1 MIWSLFI
8 WFIIRIS
15 IFATYLFFITSFLPF
30 CCFLTSSASAL
41 LQFICSH
48 LKQESWASATA
59 SESFFLQLSYSFYL
73 PTSNGIRRSRRS
85 QNHCEQNHHQQ
96 LHNFWLLVEKNIF
109 NPVKCFW
116 LQQMWTEGR
125 VIHFWEQF
133 DKKLVWN
140 SFLWK
145 SNEDT
150 PPLPN
155 YSSLQCFLENAEI
168 QKCKCFKK
176 HCESEKMPLFCQI
189 WTSKTVYQ
197 SRNTRL
203 AKKHEIKSHAI
214 TNYRAVGIIWT
225 FEVKWNFPTSTI

>member
-1 MIWSLFI
+1 
-8 WFIIRIS
+8 
-15 IFATYLFFITSFLPF
+15 
-30 CCFLTSSASAL
+30 
-41 LQFICSH
+41 
-48 LKQESWASATA
+48 
-59 SESFFLQLSYSFYL
+59 
-73 PTSNGIRRSRRS
+73 
-85 QNHCEQNHHQQ
+85 
-96 LHNFWLLVEKNIF
+96 
-109 NPVKCFW
+109 
-116 LQQMWTEGR
+116 MWTEGR

-189 WTSKTVYQ
+189 WTSKTLYQ

-225 FEVKWNFPTSTI
+225 FEVKWNFPTTTNLTFCQSSSESSTISRNYLQRSSLAWNVSHRI